1 MSRYQIALDNLENI
15 IKVLG
20 ANKYKKDI
28 KVLQELVDRYQ
39 IIQSNARERAI
50 IILQDSQ
57 LYGSVYYTMED
68 WLTQCLEGNITELP
82 FEMDSE
88 YLRCAIRIEIK
99 NYFEDVN
106 AQYTDREV
114 EEVLNRLFYHFNESV
129 LNQTLI
135 NDTVH
140 RYLCERNN
148 LSMEDLDV

>member
-1 MSRYQIALDNLENI
+1 MSRYQIALDNLASI

-39 IIQSNARERAI
+39 IIQSDARERAAE
-50 IILQDSQ
+50 ILQDSQ
-57 LYGSVYYTMED
+57 LYGEVYYTMED
-68 WLTQCLEGNITELP
+68 WLTQCLEGNVIELP
-82 FEMDSE
+82 FEMEPE

-99 NYFEDVN
+99 DYFERVN
-106 AQYTDREV
+106 AQYTDEEV
-114 EEVLNRLFYHFNESV
+114 EEVLNRLFDNFSESV
-129 LNQTLI
+129 LNQTFI

-148 LSMEDLDV
+148 LSMEDLNV

>member
-1 MSRYQIALDNLENI
+1 MSRYQIALNNLENI

-57 LYGSVYYTMED
+57 LYGSVYYTIED

-99 NYFEDVN
+99 NYFEDAG

-114 EEVLNRLFYHFNESV
+114 EEVLNRLFYYFNESV